1 MEYIFIQMKKPT
13 FEAAKIECRE
23 SQQTKLFKEKRII

>member
-1 MEYIFIQMKKPT
+1 MGYIFIQMKKPT
-13 FEAAKIECRE
+13 FESAKIECQD